1 MTTTPHGQPQ
11 GSMSAAP
18 AAAPGRG
25 AAAPARGV
33 QQVDPEIAAALAA
46 EGCRQEHDLEL
57 IASENYCSAAVREA
71 TGSIL
76 TNKYAEGYP
85 GRRYYGGC
93 EHVDT
98 VETLARERAKALFGA
113 EGANVQPHSGS
124 SANMAVLMALLAPG
138 DSYLAMDLAHGGH
151 LTHGHPMSFSGQ
163 LYHPIGYGVDK
174 RTERIDM
181 DGVEAL
187 ARQHRPKLILAGASA
202 YSRSIDFARFGAI
215 AKDVGAIFMVD
226 MAHIAGL
233 VAADVHASPVPHAD
247 VVTLTTHKSLRGP
260 RGGMILARKDH
271 MKAINSKV
279 FPGIQGGPL
288 MHVIAGKAVALHE
301 AAQPSFREYQER
313 VVASADAMAGQL
325 ARRGLRIVSGGTDNH
340 LMLVD
345 VGSRGLSGRQAE
357 DALGA
362 ARITVN
368 KNMIPFDTRPPM
380 EASGVRIG
388 TPAVCTRGF
397 GPAECTRVADLIA
410 DVLAAPDDEAVRARA
425 AGGVAELAAA
435 FPLSRL
441 A

>member
-1 MTTTPHGQPQ
+1 MTTTSPDPRT
-11 GSMSAAP
+11 
-18 AAAPGRG
+18 AAARG
-25 AAAPARGV
+25 LA
-33 QQVDPEIAAALAA
+33 QVDPAITAAIAAEA
-46 EGCRQEHDLEL
+46 ERQEHDLEL
-57 IASENYCSAAVREA
+57 IASENYCSGAVREA
-71 TGSIL
+71 VGSIL

-98 VETLARERAKALFGA
+98 VETLARDRAKALFGA

-138 DSYLAMDLAHGGH
+138 DTYLAMDLAHGGH

-163 LYHPIGYGVDK
+163 LYRPIGYGVDK
-174 RTERIDM
+174 RTELIDM

-187 ARQHRPKLILAGASA
+187 ARQHKPKLILAGASA
-202 YSRSIDFARFGAI
+202 YSRSIDFARFAAI
-215 AKDVGAIFMVD
+215 AKDVGALFMVD

-233 VAADVHASPVPHAD
+233 VAAGVHASPVPHAD

-260 RGGMILARKDH
+260 RGGLILGKQQH
-271 MKAINSKV
+271 LKAINSKV

-288 MHVIAGKAVALHE
+288 MHVIAGKAVALQE
-301 AAQPSFREYQER
+301 AAQPSFREYQQR
-313 VVASADAMAGQL
+313 VVASAAAMAGQL
-325 ARRGLRIVSGGTDNH
+325 GKRGLRIVSGGTDNH

-345 VGSRGLSGRQAE
+345 VGSKGLSGKQAE
-357 DALGA
+357 DALGG

-397 GPAECTRVADLIA
+397 GPAECMRVADLIA
-410 DVLAAPDDEAVRARA
+410 DVLAAPDDAAVRARA
-425 AGGVAELAAA
+425 AGGVAELARA
-435 FPLSRL
+435 FPLSKL
-441 A
+441 P

>member
-1 MTTTPHGQPQ
+1 MTSVSTPKASAVHGL
-11 GSMSAAP
+11 
-18 AAAPGRG
+18 
-25 AAAPARGV
+25 
-33 QQVDPEIAAALAA
+33 QQTDPEIAAAISAEAA
-46 EGCRQEHDLEL
+46 RQDHDLEL
-57 IASENYCSAAVREA
+57 IASENYCSGAVREA
-71 TGSIL
+71 VGSIL

-98 VETLARERAKALFGA
+98 VESLARDRAKALFGA
-113 EGANVQPHSGS
+113 EGANVQAHSGS

-163 LYHPIGYGVDK
+163 LYRPVGYGVD
-174 RTERIDM
+174 RLTERIDM
-181 DGVEAL
+181 KGVEAL

-202 YSRSIDFARFGAI
+202 YSRTIDFAHFAAI

-233 VAADVHASPVPHAD
+233 VAAGVHPSPVPHAD

-260 RGGMILARKDH
+260 RGGLILARQPQ

-301 AAQPSFREYQER
+301 AAQPSFREYQQR
-313 VVASADAMAGQL
+313 VVASAAAMAAQL
-325 ARRGLRIVSGGTDNH
+325 TLRGLRIVSGGTDNH
-340 LMLVD
+340 LLLVD
-345 VGSRGLSGRQAE
+345 VGSLGLSGKQAE

-397 GPAECTRVADLIA
+397 GPVECTRVADLIA
-410 DVLAAPDDEAVRARA
+410 DVLAAPGDPSVRSRA
-425 AGGVAELAAA
+425 AGGVAELARD
-435 FPLSRL
+435 FPLS
-441 A
+441 AIP